1 MSRFFK
7 KTTLDEFKKIIDPI
21 INVDEESDEETFPY
35 NMPESI
41 GKDLKNVSFDFE
53 NYEIGNAYKNFNPKY
68 ERKKTDRHSRRRVR
82 GHLRRALH
90 SARLRRF
97 G

>member
-41 GKDLKNVSFDFE
+41 GKDLKKVSFDFE
-53 NYEIGNAYKNFNPKY
+53 NY
-68 ERKKTDRHSRRRVR
+68 
-82 GHLRRALH
+82 
-90 SARLRRF
+90 
-97 G
+97 